1 MAASSGGS
9 LHGVRVIDLTTIVAG
24 PSCTQILGD
33 HGADVIKVEA
43 PAGEP
48 GRGMG
53 LSYDQAGFSSHF
65 FSMNRNKRSVS
76 LDLGKPE
83 GAETLLRMLET
94 ADVLISNFKPG
105 TMEKFGL
112 GYEAVLG
119 KRFPRLIAASVS
131 AFGSDGPLGGLP
143 GYDPVAQGM
152 SGFMNWQG
160 EPDGPPMRVG
170 VSLVDL
176 GAGLYLTSA
185 ILLALYE
192 RTRSGLGQAIE
203 VTLLEAG
210 LTFSHP
216 YAADWYMSG
225 CEPKRIGNRHPSAA
239 PYNVFRCRDGYMI
252 LCCANNAQFRR
263 LCEIL
268 GRPGMADDPRFR
280 ELPKR
285 FENQDAVDAEVA
297 ALCRDRD
304 KQEISLRLLRA
315 GVPAGPILSMGE
327 ALSNPQ
333 LAAREFVMEDKAVG
347 YRNIGTPIRMGRT
360 PGALRRVPPRFGE
373 HNRKV
378 LREAGFSADEIDA
391 LVAGRVVFET
401 PVKG

>member
-1 MAASSGGS
+1 MTASSNGA
-9 LHGVRVIDLTTIVAG
+9 LHGVRVIDLTTVAAG

-33 HGADVIKVEA
+33 HGADVIKVES
-43 PAGEP
+43 PSGEP

-53 LSYDQAGFSSHF
+53 PSYNKAGFSSHF

-76 LDLGKPE
+76 LDVGKPK
-83 GAETLLRMLET
+83 GRETLLRMLEKT
-94 ADVLISNFKPG
+94 DVLVNNFKPG

-119 KRFPRLIAASVS
+119 KRFPRLIAASLT

-152 SGFMNWQG
+152 SGFINWQG

-170 VSLVDL
+170 APLTDL

-210 LTFSHP
+210 LTFAHP
-216 YAADWYMSG
+216 YAADWFMSG
-225 CEPKRIGNRHPSAA
+225 SEPKRIGNRHPSAA
-239 PYNVFRCRDGYMI
+239 PYNVFKCRDGYMI

-268 GRPGMADDPRFR
+268 ERPEMADDPRFR
-280 ELPKR
+280 ELRER
-285 FENQDAVDAEVA
+285 FENQDAVDAEIA

-304 KQEISLRLLRA
+304 KQEISMRLLRA
-315 GVPAGPILSMGE
+315 GVPAGPILTMGE

-333 LAAREFVMEDKAVG
+333 LAAREFVMEDKAAG
-347 YRNIGTPIRMGRT
+347 YRNIGTPIRLSRT

-373 HNRKV
+373 HNREV
-378 LREAGFSADEIDA
+378 LRETGFSDAEIDA
-391 LVAGRVVFET
+391 LIAGRAVFEM
-401 PVKG
+401 PAKS

>member
-1 MAASSGGS
+1 MDASSNGS
-9 LHGVRVIDLTTIVAG
+9 LHGVRVIDLTTVVAG

-33 HGADVIKVEA
+33 HGADVVKVES
-43 PAGEP
+43 PFGEP

-53 LSYDQAGFSSHF
+53 PSYNEHGFSSYF

-76 LDLGKPE
+76 LDVGKPE
-83 GAETLLRMLET
+83 GREALLRMLEE
-94 ADVLISNFKPG
+94 ADVLINNLKPG

-119 KRFPRLIAASVS
+119 KRFPRLIAASLT
-131 AFGSDGPLGGLP
+131 AFGSEGPLGGLP

-152 SGFMNWQG
+152 SGFINWQG

-170 VSLVDL
+170 VSLIDL

-210 LTFSHP
+210 LTFAHP
-216 YAADWYMSG
+216 YAADWFMSG
-225 CEPKRIGNRHPSAA
+225 SEPKRIGNRHPSAA
-239 PYNVFRCRDGYMI
+239 PYNVFKCRDGYMI

-263 LCEIL
+263 LCALL
-268 GRPGMADDPRFR
+268 GRPQMADDPRFR
-280 ELPKR
+280 ELRER
-285 FENQDAVDAEVA
+285 FENQDAVDAEIGD
-297 ALCRDRD
+297 LCRNRD
-304 KQEISLRLLRA
+304 KEEVSMLLLRA
-315 GVPAGPILSMGE
+315 GIPAGPILTMGE

-333 LAAREFVMEDKAVG
+333 LAARGFVMEDKRVG
-347 YRNIGTPIRMGRT
+347 YRNIGTPIRFSRT

-373 HNRKV
+373 HNREV
-378 LREAGFSADEIDA
+378 LRDTGFSDAEIDA
-391 LVAGRVVFET
+391 LIAGRVVYET
-401 PVKG
+401 PVKN